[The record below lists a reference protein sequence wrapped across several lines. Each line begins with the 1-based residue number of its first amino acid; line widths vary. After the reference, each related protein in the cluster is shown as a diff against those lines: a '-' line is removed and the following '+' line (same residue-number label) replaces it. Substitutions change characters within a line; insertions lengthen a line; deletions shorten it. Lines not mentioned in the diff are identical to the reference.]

1 MLGAR
6 ALGALERMVQ
16 IQGSL
21 GGFGPSALELEG
33 QHFDVVMQC
42 IARRDERVKAM
53 AAEVLAPSPPAKAL
67 EERDDLKNQLLRAI
81 AEQENTRTIARRDVK
96 NAKDFAAQ
104 SFAKSLLDVSDSLS
118 YALAAASDDKE
129 LTVEKMVEGV
139 ELTRNQLVKA
149 FASNGL
155 VEFGEVDEAFDP
167 NLHEALFEYEDAD
180 KDPATI
186 GQLVKTGFKL
196 HGRVIR
202 AAQVGV
208 ERPACLVV
216 DGLGVVLPDAH
227 APVVTPRRE
236 GHRVVKEAHLPG
248 EGRAVNTPKRCA
260 RMR

>member
-1 MLGAR
+1 MVSHEIAALLSASDIETMSMRCLGTTVVR
-6 ALGALERMVQ
+6 ALRTAPAARRAPMQPAAYNLRTMTPGVRFLCSKESKESATAAKEE
-16 IQGSL
+16 GDEAAKE
-21 GGFGPSALELEG
+21 GGEAAAAAEDGEEAEEEPSALEVAE
-33 QHFDVVMQC
+33 
-42 IARRDERVKAM
+42 
-53 AAEVLAPSPPAKAL
+53 AATAKAL

-208 ERPACLVV
+208 VKK
-216 DGLGVVLPDAH
+216 
-227 APVVTPRRE
+227 AP
-236 GHRVVKEAHLPG
+236 
-248 EGRAVNTPKRCA
+248 
-260 RMR
+260 